1 MLYRQLS
8 TLTYSKIVLNL
19 VISVKEYEWFILA
32 FFIMYDNMNLL
43 IERLFIVDC
52 TLHHYIHQ
60 RIDGLTEGRI
70 YL

>member
-32 FFIMYDNMNLL
+32 FFIMYDNM
-43 IERLFIVDC
+43 EFVD
-52 TLHHYIHQ
+52 
-60 RIDGLTEGRI
+60 
-70 YL
+70 